1 MKGYPII
8 AVDGEKPDQNQ
19 TTTIFFWRHA
29 SHSPLRK
36 RGNDNRQGNQKKDD
50 RDDAK
55 KKTTTRRDICVLYFV
70 CHSTNCVAISIRVHC
85 ILNNVF
91 PCSAEYIR
99 G

>member
-1 MKGYPII
+1 M
-8 AVDGEKPDQNQ
+8 EKNLTKTKQQQYFFGDTPV
-19 TTTIFFWRHA
+19 TVHFVKEETITDRA
-29 SHSPLRK
+29 TK
-36 RGNDNRQGNQKKDD
+36 KKDD

-55 KKTTTRRDICVLYFV
+55 KKRRKRRDICVLYFV